1 MAAAGKRSATECREE
16 TRLVNELLVVEGL
29 AKSFGGIRALD
40 GLDLAL
46 ERGRIVG
53 LIGPNG
59 SGKTTAFNLISGILA
74 PAAGRIR
81 FAGRDITGQPAHR
94 NAAMGMAR
102 TFQNIRLF
110 TNLTVADNV
119 AVGCHHR
126 HGAGLMGTLLD
137 WRGTARAERVM
148 RERTAALLERFGLA
162 ERADQTVGSLAY
174 GDQRRVELCRA
185 LASAPSL
192 LLLDEPSAG
201 MNPREKAVIMAEI
214 DGLRRELDLG
224 ILLVEHDMKIVMGI
238 CDRIQVI
245 AQGRMLA
252 AGTPVEIRND
262 PLVIEAYLGHPGGRQ
277 RAPA

>member
-1 MAAAGKRSATECREE
+1 MS
-16 TRLVNELLVVEGL
+16 ELLVVDGL
-29 AKSFGGIRALD
+29 TKSFGGIRALD
-40 GLDLAL
+40 GLELAV

-59 SGKTTAFNLISGILA
+59 SGKTTAFNLISGIIA
-74 PAAGRIR
+74 PAGGRIR
-81 FAGRDITGQPAHR
+81 FLGRDITGQRADR

-119 AVGCHHR
+119 AVGCHR
-126 HGAGLMGTLLD
+126 RQGAGVLGTLLD
-137 WRGTARAERVM
+137 WRGTTRAERGI
-148 RERTAALLERFGLA
+148 RERTLALLDRFELA
-162 ERADQTVGSLAY
+162 DRADQPVGSLAY

-201 MNPREKAVIMAEI
+201 MNPREKAVIMGEI
-214 DGLRRELDLG
+214 DALRRELDIG

-252 AGTPVEIRND
+252 TGTAAEIRND
-262 PLVIEAYLGHPGGRQ
+262 PVVIEAYLGHPRGR
-277 RAPA
+277 RLVAA